1 MSLNPPLDEVKPR
14 EGPTSQTGLTESPT
28 PLPNQPQDGKTVG
41 EVSRAAAYQDPE
53 VSVTS

>member
-28 PLPNQPQDGKTVG
+28 PLPHQPQDGKIVG
-41 EVSRAAAYQDPE
+41 EVRRAAAYQDPE

>member
-1 MSLNPPLDEVKPR
+1 MSLNPSLDEVKPS

-28 PLPNQPQDGKTVG
+28 PLPHQLQDGKIVG

>member
-1 MSLNPPLDEVKPR
+1 MSLNPSVDEVKPR
-14 EGPTSQTGLTESPT
+14 EGPTGQTGLTESPT
-28 PLPNQPQDGKTVG
+28 PLPHQPQGGKIVG